1 MDHSHM
7 DHSAMG
13 HNHGDMAMPAMCSMN
28 VSYQSDSCSVIR
40 SFDANM
46 DAMQMLFT
54 WDTKNLCIIFRWWHV
69 QTTPGLIFSLLAVV
83 ALTAAYEALRSASRR
98 YENWVAKRTDEV
110 PPEMSE
116 CGVVTER
123 TPFLWSGRNQVEVS
137 KRAHVIKALLY
148 AVQNFYAFMLM
159 LLFMTYNGWVM
170 LSVGVGAFVG
180 YLIFGNNT
188 SATKDGACH

>member
-13 HNHGDMAMPAMCSMN
+13 HDMPATDMCSMN
-28 VSYQSDSCSVIR
+28 
-40 SFDANM
+40 
-46 DAMQMLFT
+46 MLFT
-54 WDTKNLCIIFRWWHV
+54 WNTQNLCIIFHWWHV

-83 ALTAAYEALRSASRR
+83 ALTALYEALRASSRR
-98 YENWVAKRTDEV
+98 YERWVEKRTDEV
-110 PPEMSE
+110 PL
-116 CGVVTER
+116 VTES

-137 KRAHVIKALLY
+137 KRAHVVKAALY

-170 LSVGVGAFVG
+170 LAVGVGAFVG
-180 YLIFGNNT
+180 YLLFGNNT

>member
-1 MDHSHM
+1 
-7 DHSAMG
+7 
-13 HNHGDMAMPAMCSMN
+13 
-28 VSYQSDSCSVIR
+28 
-40 SFDANM
+40 
-46 DAMQMLFT
+46 MLFT
-54 WDTKNLCIIFRWWHV
+54 WDTKNLCIIFRWWHI

-83 ALTAAYEALRSASRR
+83 ALTALYEALRSGSRR

-110 PPEMSE
+110 P
-116 CGVVTER
+116 R
-123 TPFLWSGRNQVEVS
+123 RNQVEVS

-170 LSVGVGAFVG
+170 LSVAVGAFVG
-180 YLIFGNNT
+180 YLLFGNNT